1 MRHARTARTALAA
14 LGAATLACATL
25 AACGGG
31 SGGGTGNSEA
41 DRYGTKAHPV
51 TLTVNLF
58 GDFGYKQLYK
68 DYEKA
73 HPYVTIKENEASY
86 PTHHS
91 NLQAHLVAGA
101 GAGDVEAIDS
111 GFTPQFV
118 AEAGKF
124 ANMYD
129 YGVDRDQWSPAKV
142 AAASTANGKDLI
154 GVGTDVGGLAICYR
168 TDLLKAA
175 GLPTDPETVGKTLW
189 PDWPTYLASGQRFS
203 KAEKTVKWFDGA
215 DNLFAAMVHQAKTG
229 YYDTSGKVV
238 VTTNPAVKQAWDTS
252 VQAIKDGL
260 SAGLQQNSQPWN
272 TGFAKGSFATVI
284 CPAWQLAN
292 IQTAAASS
300 AGKWSVAA
308 APGVKGNNGGSYL
321 AVPKQSR
328 HTAAAVALSKWLTAP
343 TQEIRI
349 FQTAGNFPSDVATW
363 TDPQVAGFTKP
374 FFSNAPIGQIYINA
388 LKGLPPQY
396 QGPHAGDFQQ
406 DAGNAL
412 QRVEQGTD
420 PDTSWQKYL
429 QDVKPFMS

>member
-1 MRHARTARTALAA
+1 MRHARPARTAIAA
-14 LGAATLACATL
+14 IGVAALACATL

-31 SGGGTGNSEA
+31 SGGGTGNSAA
-41 DRYGTKAHPV
+41 DKYGTKSSPI

-68 DYEKA
+68 DYEKL
-73 HPYVTIKENEASY
+73 HPYITIKENEASY

-101 GAGDVEAIDS
+101 GTGDVEAIDS

-118 AEAGKF
+118 AEASKF
-124 ANMYD
+124 VNMYD
-129 YGVDRDQWSPAKV
+129 YGVDKNQWDPSKV
-142 AAASTANGKDLI
+142 AAASTADGKTLI

-168 TDLLKAA
+168 TDFFKAA
-175 GLPTDPETVGKTLW
+175 GLPTDPTQVAQLW
-189 PDWPTYLASGQRFS
+189 PDWQTYLSTGQKFA
-203 KAEKTVKWFDGA
+203 KAEKNVKWFDGA
-215 DNLFAAMVHQAKTG
+215 DNLFSAMVHQAPTG

-238 VTTNPAVKQAWDTS
+238 VTTNPAIKQAWDTS
-252 VQAIKDGL
+252 VAAIKDGL
-260 SAGLQQNSQPWN
+260 SAGLQQNSPPWN

-292 IQTAAASS
+292 IQTAAANSS
-300 AGKWSVAA
+300 GKWSVAA

-321 AVPKQSR
+321 AVPKQSK
-328 HTAAAVALSKWLTAP
+328 HISAAVELAKWLTAP
-343 TQEIRI
+343 TQEIKI
-349 FQTAGNFPSDVATW
+349 FQTAGNFPSDKATW
-363 TDPQVAGFTKP
+363 DNPQVKAFTKP

-388 LKGLPPQY
+388 LEGLPPQF

-420 PDTSWQKYL
+420 PDQSWQKYL